1 MKESVIILADRSG
14 RPLSRK
20 ISSVGEG
27 IKIPMLF
34 LSIPWRSAST
44 SQIFGHK
51 KTARHRGYAVFFFA
65 VHFILQMSWT
75 DLIWQGHLCILSD
88 AAEATGIKQAEAF
101 IPVLIQVGM
110 MKRYMQRKRIRCISR
125 TPYPF
130 HCCQILEQQLL
141 SLS

>member
-1 MKESVIILADRSG
+1 MIILADRSG

-27 IKIPMLF
+27 IRLPMLF
-34 LSIPWRSAST
+34 LSIPWLSAST
-44 SQIFGHK
+44 SLIFGHK
-51 KTARHRGYAVFFFA
+51 KQQGTDAMLFSYFT

-125 TPYPF
+125 TPY
-130 HCCQILEQQLL
+130 
-141 SLS
+141 